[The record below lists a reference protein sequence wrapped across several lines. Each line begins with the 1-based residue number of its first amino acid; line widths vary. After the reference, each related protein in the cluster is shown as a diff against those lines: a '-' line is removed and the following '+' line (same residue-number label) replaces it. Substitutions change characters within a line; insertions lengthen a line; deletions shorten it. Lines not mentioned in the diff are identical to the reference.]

1 MTRAMARAVPLA
13 LTLTLHLVAWLVLT
27 MPGAP
32 GRQGRPRSRR
42 MDDALRLRWI
52 ARDSAT
58 TPAPA
63 KVTHG
68 LHHTSA
74 QGAVRHQ
81 HRRPRSAV
89 RQTAARTQASTP
101 AAPPLITSLPAASV
115 EPDYIPGGNRLQPAA
130 PPVVRLPGQAFVPG
144 APVFRMSD
152 PRSQGM
158 GGLARAIAGLTGGA
172 DPKCLLLAQW
182 RDLSRRERAAQGI
195 TDDDMDR
202 VERDHGCR
210 PAASRGGPGSN
221 ALLTPPG
228 GR

>member
-1 MTRAMARAVPLA
+1 MT
-13 LTLTLHLVAWLVLT
+13 
-27 MPGAP
+27 
-32 GRQGRPRSRR
+32 
-42 MDDALRLRWI
+42 
-52 ARDSAT
+52 
-58 TPAPA
+58 
-63 KVTHG
+63 
-68 LHHTSA
+68 
-74 QGAVRHQ
+74 
-81 HRRPRSAV
+81 
-89 RQTAARTQASTP
+89 
-101 AAPPLITSLPAASV
+101 
-115 EPDYIPGGNRLQPAA
+115 
-130 PPVVRLPGQAFVPG
+130 
-144 APVFRMSD
+144 D